1 MTGIGSD
8 RGTRARRTARRRPWR
23 GLGVIAVLV
32 GAAAAPRAE
41 AQDLAA
47 RVRAVRSGTVRFEFP
62 AADGVCGNG
71 RGNIQMRREGAPR
84 IARGEFVE
92 REWQDECEPGPV
104 RVALDIASG
113 SVTEVRAYVGG
124 RWRGTAT
131 ADLGAVPAAQA
142 TEFLLTLAETAPER
156 PAKSAIFPAMLADGA
171 EPWRRL
177 LAIARDPRRPRPVRT
192 DAVFWV
198 GQGAAE
204 AATRGLQELV
214 DDANGDR
221 EIRKTAVFSLSQR
234 PADESVPALLRIAK
248 AHRDPEMRR
257 SAIFWLGQ
265 SGDARAVAYFE
276 ELLIPR

>member
-1 MTGIGSD
+1 MPGIG
-8 RGTRARRTARRRPWR
+8 RAGTTLVGRAVWRRAWR
-23 GLGVIAVLV
+23 GVGVLAALLGT
-32 GAAAAPRAE
+32 AAATRVE
-41 AQDLAA
+41 AQGLAA
-47 RVRAVRSGTVRFEFP
+47 RVRAVRSGTLRFEFP

-71 RGNIQMRREGAPR
+71 RGNIQMRAEGAPR
-84 IARGEFVE
+84 VVRGDFGS
-92 REWQDECEPGPV
+92 REWQDACEPGPV

-113 SVTEVRAYVGG
+113 SVAEVRAYVGG

-131 ADLGAVPAAQA
+131 ADLGAVPAAEA
-142 TEFLLTLAETAPER
+142 VEFLLSLAETAPEQ
-156 PAKSAIFPAMLADGA
+156 PAKSAIFPAMLAEGA
-171 EPWRRL
+171 DPWRRL
-177 LAIARDPRRPRPVRT
+177 LAIARDPRRPRSVRN

-204 AATRGLQELV
+204 AATRGLQEIV
-214 DDANGDR
+214 DDPTGDR
-221 EIRKTAVFSLSQR
+221 EIRKTAVFALSQR